1 MCFRERRGESL
12 QVYKPVSLS
21 LKHIFLILRG
31 LRARFFGR
39 GLQLH
44 FLSGSTDGSFYF
56 RLGVRAIVRCAGS
69 WTDDFG
75 RFCISFRLFLN
86 SRKPLSFSFLSIY
99 TFFLPSNHYF
109 DNICNKNE
117 LPMFVRSMKISA
129 RVNYIPCH
137 GCHGNEVVYFNRTA
151 LKNSSRHKNCKLDL
165 KTPIYRIINNGAID
179 DSNKKKLFSLTKFHV
194 YPRLKPG

>member
-1 MCFRERRGESL
+1 MNIRNFHTFFTNMCFRERRRESL

-21 LKHIFLILRG
+21 LKHISLILRG

-99 TFFLPSNHYF
+99 TFFLPS
-109 DNICNKNE
+109 
-117 LPMFVRSMKISA
+117 ISTIFA
-129 RVNYIPCH
+129 I
-137 GCHGNEVVYFNRTA
+137 RTSF
-151 LKNSSRHKNCKLDL
+151 LCLCDR
-165 KTPIYRIINNGAID
+165 
-179 DSNKKKLFSLTKFHV
+179 
-194 YPRLKPG
+194 